1 MTSTIKTL
9 TLALLI
15 TFSFLAVSK
24 VANAS
29 LSEERVDNK
38 WVVDKVTDEMVYAS
52 INGGVIYGD
61 RLMIIM
67 QRGSCENGTMATTI
81 YSYVEPTVV
90 SKLDGKSIT
99 ASLDGRDIKVS
110 VVKTF
115 PFLMGSHSLVE
126 IMNVS
131 IKNFLKTIPE
141 DYTLELIYKDTPI
154 GDVKNFFDIDHNN
167 WKMTGVISAV
177 QRAQKICRDL

>member
-1 MTSTIKTL
+1 MPSRFKSLI
-9 TLALLI
+9 LALPI
-15 TFSFLAVSK
+15 TFSFLATSM
-24 VANAS
+24 VAHAS
-29 LSEERVDNK
+29 LTEERVDNE
-38 WVVDKVTDEMVYAS
+38 WVVDKVTDDMVYAS
-52 INGGVIYGD
+52 INGGVIHGD

-81 YSYVEPTVV
+81 YSYIEPTVV

-126 IMNVS
+126 IMNIS
-131 IKNFLKTIPE
+131 IKNFLKTMPE

-154 GDVKNFFDIDHNN
+154 GEVKNFFDIDHNN

-177 QRAQKICRDL
+177 QRAQKICRSL

>member
-1 MTSTIKTL
+1 MPSTFKIL
-9 TLALLI
+9 ILALLI
-15 TFSFLAVSK
+15 TFSFLATSI
-24 VANAS
+24 VAHAS
-29 LSEERVDNK
+29 LTEERVDNE
-38 WVVDKVTDEMVYAS
+38 WVVDKVTDDMVYAS
-52 INGGVIYGD
+52 INGGVIHGD

-81 YSYVEPTVV
+81 YSYIEPTVV

-131 IKNFLKTIPE
+131 IKNFLKTMPE

-177 QRAQKICRDL
+177 QRAQKICRNL

>member
-1 MTSTIKTL
+1 MPTTFKSLI
-9 TLALLI
+9 LALLLS
-15 TFSFLAVSK
+15 FSFLATTM
-24 VANAS
+24 VAHAS
-29 LSEERVDNK
+29 LNEERVDNE
-38 WVVDKVTDEMVYAS
+38 WVVDKVTDDMVYAS
-52 INGGVIYGD
+52 SNGGVIHGD

-115 PFLMGSHSLVE
+115 PFFMGSHSLVE

-131 IKNFLKTIPE
+131 IKNFLKTMPE

-154 GDVKNFFDIDHNN
+154 GDVRHFFDIDHNN

-177 QRAQKICRDL
+177 QRAQKICRNL